1 TASAPSP
8 TTTAVLV
15 PPALRTASST
25 WARSDWPAI
34 ACSTFGRVERMRVPS
49 PAASTMARQVRSAA
63 NGPPPRRAS
72 AAGAV
77 ISESAAAE
85 KVEWASR
92 LRRKTTHFAEI
103 GSLLF
108 AAIGPGAG
116 AGGSVLGRVRPRL
129 CAKRARR
136 IVRSSMQ
143 SQLFLPT
150 ARQTNWLLLL
160 ALLSLGEALYLRYL
174 AIEYAQVS
182 LACQAGLDTWLCAT
196 FRLVIVLFN
205 YSVFGWHRV
214 GAGLLN
220 FVRPSVLLGA
230 VALAATG
237 FGLVL
242 HNANLAGVAA
252 ALLMLSLARP
262 APAAE

>member
-1 TASAPSP
+1 
-8 TTTAVLV
+8 
-15 PPALRTASST
+15 
-25 WARSDWPAI
+25 
-34 ACSTFGRVERMRVPS
+34 
-49 PAASTMARQVRSAA
+49 
-63 NGPPPRRAS
+63 
-72 AAGAV
+72 
-77 ISESAAAE
+77 
-85 KVEWASR
+85 
-92 LRRKTTHFAEI
+92 
-103 GSLLF
+103 
-108 AAIGPGAG
+108 
-116 AGGSVLGRVRPRL
+116 
-129 CAKRARR
+129 
-136 IVRSSMQ
+136 MQ

-182 LACQAGLDTWLCAT
+182 LACQAGHDTWLCAT

-205 YSVFGWHRV
+205 YYAFGWIAL
-214 GAGLLN
+214 GAALLN
-220 FVRPSVLLGA
+220 LLRPSILLVA
-230 VALAATG
+230 LALAATA